1 MAFEAV
7 SFDLFDTLV
16 DLHME
21 TLPRYTLN
29 GVERRGTH
37 GALHA
42 AVARLA
48 PISLERFAQSLA
60 GVDRDLRDAHPVEGR
75 ELPTLERFRELAKR
89 LEIEAPGLPLELTR
103 IHMDAIRGQARP
115 LAHHPGVLARLKGH
129 FLLGVCSNFSHAAT
143 ARRVLEE
150 QSLGGAFHAT
160 VFSEEVGLRKPR
172 PQIFHALLDALG
184 VEPGAVL
191 HVGDRL
197 EEDVRGAAEVGMRTA
212 WITRRCPDPGAALG
226 AHRGPQPDHVIADLA
241 ELPALLGVDA

>member
-1 MAFEAV
+1 MALEAV

-29 GVERRGTH
+29 GAERRGTH

-42 AVARLA
+42 AVARRA
-48 PISLERFAQSLA
+48 PISLERFAQVLA
-60 GVDRDLRDAHPVEGR
+60 DVDRELRDAHPVQGR

-89 LEIEAPGLPLELTR
+89 LQIEAPGLPLELTR

-115 LAHHPGVLARLKGH
+115 LPHHPEVLARLKGR

-150 QSLGGAFHAT
+150 HGLSGVFHST
-160 VFSEEVGLRKPR
+160 VFSEDVGLRKPR
-172 PQIFHALLDALG
+172 PEIFRALLDALG

-197 EEDVRGAAEVGMRTA
+197 EEDVRGAAEVGMRTV
-212 WITRRCPDPGAALG
+212 WITRRCPDHRAALS
-226 AHRGPQPDHVIADLA
+226 AHRGPQPDHVVADLA
-241 ELPALLGVDA
+241 ELPALLGLGA